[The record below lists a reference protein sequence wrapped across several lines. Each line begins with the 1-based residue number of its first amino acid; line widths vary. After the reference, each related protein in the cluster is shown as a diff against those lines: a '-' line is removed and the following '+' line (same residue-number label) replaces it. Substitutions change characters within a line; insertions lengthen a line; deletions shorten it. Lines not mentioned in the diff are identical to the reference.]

1 MFHCRL
7 LRGLSGCRSDR
18 LLIGEDAEPGSE
30 SDRVIHKHPVPEN
43 SLLANIDQMS
53 TVHLFD
59 GKSARFSKRTELMD
73 LLKCTKQ
80 TSTSLQ
86 VTKVK
91 RCCQLIRLAAL
102 RGDALQKRCTVRGG
116 AHRWCG
122 YNVDR
127 NRICPDRCNRSGHA
141 HRGNWRLGSRS
152 RELQDFCHSWVP
164 LRTSSVVVSFTVW
177 VKLGAKMRR
186 RSAAR
191 RWLPTA
197 RGRGEV
203 VGLDVESG
211 RRHTDGDRLSRG
223 LSVLPGLFSLED
235 GGDSATYSL

>member
-164 LRTSSVVVSFTVW
+164 LRTSSVVYCLGEW
-177 VKLGAKMRR
+177 VNET
-186 RSAAR
+186 AA
-191 RWLPTA
+191 
-197 RGRGEV
+197 
-203 VGLDVESG
+203 S
-211 RRHTDGDRLSRG
+211 S
-223 LSVLPGLFSLED
+223 
-235 GGDSATYSL
+235 